1 MKKYFTIILS
11 VFILLVVQPIFAGS
25 WQQDNFGYK
34 YVRDNGTYVVNSW
47 EWIDTYNT
55 GSAEC
60 YYFNELGYL
69 LVNTI
74 TPDGYQ
80 VNLNGEWVLNGQV
93 QKKQV
98 SGSNVIHHKYVPG
111 SSSSSGSTSST
122 YDVNEALSS
131 LRIKC
136 RTLALDIYNRYLD
149 DIKYNEYS
157 REDVSQIILDEY
169 DPVTDEYLNSF
180 DRELYSIARYYDLT
194 DSKISKYEKE
204 AEEIIHTSRTNLR
217 SKINDAIEKYRF
229 KFTFG

>member
-1 MKKYFTIILS
+1 MKKYLLVILS
-11 VFILLVVQPIFAGS
+11 VLVILLVNPIFAGS

-34 YVRDNGTYVVNSW
+34 YIKDNGLYAINSW

-55 GSAEC
+55 GYAEC

-80 VNLNGEWVLNGQV
+80 VNLNGEWVLNGEV
-93 QKKQV
+93 QKKQL
-98 SGSNVIHHKYVPG
+98 STSNVIHHKYNPG
-111 SSSSSGSTSST
+111 SSGSGSSSST

-149 DIKYNEYS
+149 DIKYNDYT
-157 REDVSQIILDEY
+157 REDVSEIIKDEY
-169 DPVTDEYLNSF
+169 DPVTDDYLTSF
-180 DRELYSIARYYDLT
+180 DRDLYYIAREYRFS
-194 DSKISKYEKE
+194 DSRISKYEKE
-204 AEEIIHTSRTNLR
+204 AADIVHTSRQNLR
-217 SKINDAIEKYRF
+217 TKFLDAIEKYKD
-229 KFTFG
+229 KFIYG